1 MGALQFSKGQGQMV
15 LPFFLEALLMKS
27 PSTKGSKNKPDAET
41 SSA

>member
-27 PSTKGSKNKPDAET
+27 ASTKGSKSKPDAET
-41 SSA
+41 NSA